1 MESIKD
7 ILMAIIGVITL
18 ADLLK
23 FFFIKQ
29 DRKEKDITNKDKEIT
44 AIQHTNE
51 ILQQQLDRAAATI
64 EKKDSEIIRLTD
76 ERAGSPTRGRDRS
89 GTRSTRT
96 TPPRAPTTSP
106 STHS

>member
-1 MESIKD
+1 MEHAKD
-7 ILMAIIGVITL
+7 IILAIIGVITL

-51 ILQQQLDRAAATI
+51 ILQQQLDRAG
-64 EKKDSEIIRLTD
+64 S
-76 ERAGSPTRGRDRS
+76 GSPTRGRDRS